1 MKIVHPD
8 DLPFCR
14 PPHTDPREWILLRP
28 SKVVSYGLHQSVRPL
43 PGYRLHI
50 EMESGSLVIVDL
62 SQKLGT
68 AKYAE
73 LADETLFQTATT
85 DGDYV
90 IWGDGRVRLTV
101 YELMEV
107 VLMG

>member
-1 MKIVHPD
+1 MGYIK
-8 DLPFCR
+8 
-14 PPHTDPREWILLRP
+14 
-28 SKVVSYGLHQSVRPL
+28 SVRPL
-43 PGYRLHI
+43 PGYRLHM